1 MLLQSRYKERIKELS
16 YKHFPRNGI
25 EILKVLSSSEI
36 NGSSNYNYINNEENS
51 ISPKSKGENNIKFN
65 NNHFKNSNVNSTNN
79 NIHNNNLYSS
89 NTNINVSTSLAN
101 NAKNNNNNNFH
112 NTNHSNF
119 NSGNDFFPSDDTD
132 EVIKKIKNGAIF
144 RDIRFIFNSNIYE
157 NFENNIKLLK
167 QNYEDRIDTL
177 ERNMEYYKSYLENHY
192 RKKIQKTK
200 SNFMDNIE
208 LISDNLPIMNIT
220 SEHND
225 KLRILRELYDE
236 KLKELEHVKFYF
248 INHFL

>member
-1 MLLQSRYKERIKELS
+1 LINLQNLYKERLKELS
-16 YKHFPRNGI
+16 YKHFPRSAI
-25 EILKVLSSSEI
+25 EISKILGNDV
-36 NGSSNYNYINNEENS
+36 NGNLNNYEENS
-51 ISPKSKGENNIKFN
+51 ITPKSKGENLTYN
-65 NNHFKNSNVNSTNN
+65 NNKYNYQKNSDANNSNNQNN
-79 NIHNNNLYSS
+79 NIYSATNNFSS
-89 NTNINVSTSLAN
+89 LTN
-101 NAKNNNNNNFH
+101 KNNNIISNNN
-112 NTNHSNF
+112 NSNY
-119 NSGNDFFPSDDTD
+119 NSGNEFFNKEESD
-132 EVIKKIKNGAIF
+132 EVIKKVKSGAIF
-144 RDIRFIFNSNIYE
+144 RDIRFIFDPNMYD

-167 QNYEDRIDTL
+167 GNYEDKIDML

-236 KLKELEHVKFYF
+236 KLKELEHVIT
-248 INHFL
+248 IN

>member
-1 MLLQSRYKERIKELS
+1 MNN
-16 YKHFPRNGI
+16 H
-25 EILKVLSSSEI
+25 
-36 NGSSNYNYINNEENS
+36 YNT
-51 ISPKSKGENNIKFN
+51 N
-65 NNHFKNSNVNSTNN
+65 NNHSN
-79 NIHNNNLYSS
+79 Y
-89 NTNINVSTSLAN
+89 
-101 NAKNNNNNNFH
+101 
-112 NTNHSNF
+112 
-119 NSGNDFFPSDDTD
+119 NSGNDFFSSEASD
-132 EVIKKIKNGAIF
+132 EVIKKIINGAIF
-144 RDIRFIFNSNIYE
+144 RDIRFIFNPNMYE

-220 SEHND
+220 SEHNE

-236 KLKELEHVKFYF
+236 KLKELEHVYF
-248 INHFL
+248 LFCLFSHYLI